1 MPIQPIECRCQSSA
15 DGHRSI
21 SVPIHCPDWVPIDLS
36 VHRPKRSHHIVPSS
50 ALGVFQRVHRFAW
63 TSLCTTKQEASAF
76 RSVPTRSSLR
86 VDIAL
91 HQGPC
96 LKFDVAICTRTSEN
110 QDLSQSNSWAVR
122 QRVGVRLRWCHWQ
135 MEKKR
140 PNEIDRL
147 VRHSALQEPFIMN
160 PTWIAFSCTYKPD
173 LHTMQRSA
181 WELQCSL
188 WSEEVWCSGV

>member
-1 MPIQPIECRCQSSA
+1 MPIQPIECWCQSSA

-21 SVPIHCPDWVPIDLS
+21 SVPIHWPDWVPIDLS

-50 ALGVFQRVHRFAW
+50 ALGVFRRVHRFAW

-122 QRVGVRLRWCHWQ
+122 QRVGVRIRWCHLTDGKEEAQ
-135 MEKKR
+135 R
-140 PNEIDRL
+140 DRSPGASL
-147 VRHSALQEPFIMN
+147 CPSTSMFCNPLQTHASHI
-160 PTWIAFSCTYKPD
+160 
-173 LHTMQRSA
+173 MQRRPKETLA
-181 WELQCSL
+181 KCCVE
-188 WSEEVWCSGV
+188 

>member
-21 SVPIHCPDWVPIDLS
+21 SVPIHWPDWVRIDLS
-36 VHRPKRSHHIVPSS
+36 VHQPKRSHHIVPSS
-50 ALGVFQRVHRFAW
+50 ALGVFWRVHRFAS
-63 TSLCTTKQEASAF
+63 TSLCTKQEASAF

-96 LKFDVAICTRTSEN
+96 LKFNGAICTRTSEN

-122 QRVGVRLRWCHWQ
+122 QRVGVRLRWCYWQ
-135 MEKKR
+135 MAKKR

-147 VRHSALQEPFIMN
+147 LRHSALQEPFIMN
-160 PTWIAFSCTYKPD
+160 PTWIAFSCTYKPASHIMQWRGLTRR
-173 LHTMQRSA
+173 LHK
-181 WELQCSL
+181 CC
-188 WSEEVWCSGV
+188 VV